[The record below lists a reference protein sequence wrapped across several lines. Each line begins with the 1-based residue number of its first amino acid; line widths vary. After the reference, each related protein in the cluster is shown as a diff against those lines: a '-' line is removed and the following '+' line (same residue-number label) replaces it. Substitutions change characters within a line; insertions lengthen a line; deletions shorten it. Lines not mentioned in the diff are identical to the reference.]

1 MGICD
6 DEPEMIQTKFNQR
19 AESYEI
25 EEVRNKVERE
35 MRKKEIMEKQKSKA
49 NTELEGYSRKR

>member
-25 EEVRNKVERE
+25 EETRNKVERE
-35 MRKKEIMEKQKSKA
+35 MRKK
-49 NTELEGYSRKR
+49 